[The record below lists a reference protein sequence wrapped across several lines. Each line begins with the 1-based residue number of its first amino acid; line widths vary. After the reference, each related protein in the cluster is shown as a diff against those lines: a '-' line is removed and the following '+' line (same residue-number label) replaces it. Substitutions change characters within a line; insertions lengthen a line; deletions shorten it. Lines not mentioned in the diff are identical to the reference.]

1 MKIYTC
7 VNCGHP
13 VVRMFLFWWR
23 HVQVQERGS
32 NTNFHITLKCEE
44 TSYCDCQYP
53 EGKKGTGKE
62 YEQMNTLQ

>member
-23 HVQVQERGS
+23 HVQVQERGL
-32 NTNFHITLKCEE
+32 NTNFHVTLKCKE
-44 TSYCDCQYP
+44 TSDCGCQYP
-53 EGKKGTGKE
+53 EGKKDTGEE